1 MEEISSVRI
10 APSMLEMA
18 KILHQEYGDKY
29 KVPSGALPKW
39 LLMIIGPLVNKSI
52 TRKFIRNNVNI
63 IWKADNS
70 KGRKELNMSLQTTS
84 GDFT

>member
-1 MEEISSVRI
+1 
-10 APSMLEMA
+10 MLEMA
-18 KILHQEYGDKY
+18 NMLHQEYGDKY

-70 KGRKELNMSLQTTS
+70 KGRKELNMSYRPLQETLLDS
-84 GDFT
+84 FQDMIDHQLI